1 MRTYIHAYRPGT
13 LASNNI
19 MPKKKKKVMDQSRD
33 QGPRTR
39 KNPTNL
45 GNQRL
50 VSVVNLEEERPLF
63 ERNIALTI

>member
-13 LASNNI
+13 SNNI
-19 MPKKKKKVMDQSRD
+19 MPKKKKVMDQSMD

>member
-1 MRTYIHAYRPGT
+1 
-13 LASNNI
+13 
-19 MPKKKKKVMDQSRD
+19 MDQSMD